1 MMSDFQSEDSFVTT
15 RKPHRCAYC
24 GGEIPVGSRA
34 RVESG
39 KRYGEMFRRYVCD
52 GCDPW
57 IETFWHWC
65 PGGECAD
72 LEGTFEDFRQWLW
85 EMYGEDADAKR

>member
-1 MMSDFQSEDSFVTT
+1 MSDFQSEDSFVET
-15 RKPHRCAYC
+15 RRPHRCAYC
-24 GGEIPVGSRA
+24 GGEIPVGSRV

-52 GCDPW
+52 ECDPW

-72 LEGTFEDFRQWLW
+72 IEGTFEDFRHWLW
-85 EMYGEDADAKR
+85 EMYREDADAKR